1 MNIGSCGLACLSV
14 VAALISLSCGG
25 PQSTAAE
32 QSTATSKLPFGYVES
47 PHPGETV
54 RGQWP
59 VQGWALSES
68 GVKTVDIFVDRAYVG
83 TAQVGVSRPDV
94 EKAYPNIK
102 NAGVAGWT
110 YTLDV
115 SAVSPGAHELIVQA
129 RSNESRT
136 RDLGTIPLTV
146 SR

>member
-1 MNIGSCGLACLSV
+1 V
-14 VAALISLSCGG
+14 FTVAALMCLSCGST
-25 PQSTAAE
+25 QSSVAE
-32 QSTATSKLPFGYVES
+32 QPNAGSKLPFGYIES

-59 VQGWALSES
+59 VQGWAVSES
-68 GVKTVDIFVDRAYVG
+68 GTKAVEIFVDRAYVG

-102 NAGVAGWT
+102 NAGAAGWT
-110 YTLDV
+110 YTLD
-115 SAVSPGAHELIVQA
+115 SAAFTPGAHELVVQA
-129 RSNESRT
+129 RSNENRT